1 MERGVYFKKEIQS
14 NNLFYNESSHLL
26 FGCPTAIFWP
36 LPIRQPHLPDVNHC
50 VYQLFTRWSP
60 GANPLTLTQ
69 RLNLLGDSPHHLI
82 ASIYLF
88 MNIYISRLVLMVDY
102 GRKWC
107 SFKDLCGPKIDKL
120 GDCLI
125 WCVTLLLQSI
135 YIFKCKVFLAV

>member
-1 MERGVYFKKEIQS
+1 MMERGVYFKKEIQS

-26 FGCPTAIFWP
+26 FSCPTAIFWP

-88 MNIYISRLVLMVDY
+88 MNIYIYLVWCLWLIMEESGVVLKIFVD
-102 GRKWC
+102 
-107 SFKDLCGPKIDKL
+107 LKL
-120 GDCLI
+120 I
-125 WCVTLLLQSI
+125 I
-135 YIFKCKVFLAV
+135 